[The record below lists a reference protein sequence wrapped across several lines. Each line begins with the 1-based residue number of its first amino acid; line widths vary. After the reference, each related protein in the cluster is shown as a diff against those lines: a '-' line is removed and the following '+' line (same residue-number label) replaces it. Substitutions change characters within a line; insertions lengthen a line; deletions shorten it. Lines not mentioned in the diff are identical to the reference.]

1 MARHR
6 ESQEGI
12 NVADDQEQSG
22 RPQQRTDGSPNPVQA
37 DGSLPLGGA
46 SGESEKAAVGMFYS
60 FRYRNYR
67 FFWLSNFFF
76 TGAQWVNQVTM
87 GWVVYNMTGS
97 GTILGAIS
105 LVRLLPTLLVTPLA
119 GVWADRVNRRVLVAS
134 TAFALGVF
142 IAFSPAYGLH
152 TLLVVLCT
160 WLFGLNFVA
169 LLAGALVNN
178 PWTIIPILGTTYWTG
193 ALLLGRTDMP
203 TFSWH
208 DLTFTGIYQQILPYA
223 VPFALGG
230 LFLSVIGALVSYPA
244 AYLLVLRYRPAPEAP
259 VVQPLPPPDQVG

>member
-1 MARHR
+1 MSEQHDHARGTPNRSFRALLRQVLHLQ
-6 ESQEGI
+6 ES
-12 NVADDQEQSG
+12 
-22 RPQQRTDGSPNPVQA
+22 PQRTA
-37 DGSLPLGGA
+37 L
-46 SGESEKAAVGMFYS
+46 
-60 FRYRNYR
+60 
-67 FFWLSNFFF
+67 
-76 TGAQWVNQVTM
+76 
-87 GWVVYNMTGS
+87 
-97 GTILGAIS
+97 
-105 LVRLLPTLLVTPLA
+105 
-119 GVWADRVNRRVLVAS
+119 
-134 TAFALGVF
+134 AFALGVF

-208 DLTFTGIYQQILPYA
+208 DLSFTGIYQQILPYA